1 MTRRGPE
8 EAGEPDRA
16 VRAKGDVSLPVTAD
30 DVRAAARR
38 IAGAVAITPSAR
50 SEVLSELT
58 GADIVVK
65 FEQLQFTA
73 SFKERGALNRLLTL
87 DPSARDRGVLAVSA
101 GNHAQAV
108 AHHARRLGIRATV
121 VMPIGTSFTKVTRTE
136 ALGARVVLE
145 GETLEAAAEVGASIA
160 AAEGATVIPPFDDAD
175 VVAGQGTVA
184 TEMLAAHPGLEV
196 LLVPVGGGGLVA
208 GMAVAAKAHD
218 PAIEVIGVQ
227 TERYP
232 TLVRVGGVTGTATG
246 TATGTMRGAAPTAGT
261 GPTVADGIAVA
272 RPGRITAPIIEA
284 LVDDV
289 VAVPEDSIEQA
300 IALYLE
306 VEKVVAE
313 GAGAVP
319 LAAVLAD
326 RARWRGRQVGLVL
339 SGGNIDMRTL
349 ASVITRALARSGR
362 LSRLHV
368 VVSDTPGT
376 LGALTARI
384 GALGGNVADVEHR
397 RDRPD
402 LPLRAA
408 QLVLSVE
415 TRDRR
420 HAERIVE
427 ELRADGFAVDLE
439 PSASLHPLP

>member
-1 MTRRGPE
+1 MVESGTHQE
-8 EAGEPDRA
+8 
-16 VRAKGDVSLPVTAD
+16 LPVTAA
-30 DVRAAARR
+30 DVRAAASR
-38 IAGAVAITPSAR
+38 IAGSVALTPSAR

-87 DPSARDRGVLAVSA
+87 TASERAGGVLAVSA

-108 AHHARRLGIRATV
+108 AHHARRLGIVATV
-121 VMPIGTSFTKVTRTE
+121 VMPVGTSFTKVSRTE

-145 GETLEAAAEVGASIA
+145 GDTLEAATEIGAAIA
-160 AAEGATVIPPFDDAD
+160 TAEGATVIPPFDDPD
-175 VVAGQGTVA
+175 VVAGQGTIA
-184 TEMLAAHPGLEV
+184 AEMLAAHPGLDV

-208 GMAVAAKAHD
+208 GMAVAAKAQRPD
-218 PAIEVIGVQ
+218 IEVIGVQ

-232 TLVRVGGVTGTATG
+232 TFVRTGTPA
-246 TATGTMRGAAPTAGT
+246 TAGA
-261 GPTVADGIAVA
+261 GPTVADGIAVG
-272 RPGRITAPIIEA
+272 RPGRITTPIIEA

-289 VAVPEDSIEQA
+289 VAVPEDAIEQA

-326 RARWRGRQVGLVL
+326 PARWRGRQVGLVL

-362 LSRLHV
+362 LSRLRV

-402 LPLRAA
+402 LPLRSA

-415 TRDRR
+415 TRDRA
-420 HAERIVE
+420 HAQRIVVA
-427 ELRADGFAVDLE
+427 LRADGHAVELVA
-439 PSASLHPLP
+439 SASEHRLP